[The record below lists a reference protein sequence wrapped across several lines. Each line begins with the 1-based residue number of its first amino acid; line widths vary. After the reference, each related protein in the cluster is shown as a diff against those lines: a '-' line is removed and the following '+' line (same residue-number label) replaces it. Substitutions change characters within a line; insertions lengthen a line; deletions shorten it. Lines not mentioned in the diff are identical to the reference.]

1 MTHLKHSFPPISNEE
16 TEILILG
23 TMPGDESLRK
33 KEYYGHPSNRFW
45 RVIAAI
51 YGEETPILYGDKI
64 ALLLRNKIG
73 IWDVIQQANRK
84 GSLDTAIENEQPND
98 IATFLSHHKNLR
110 LVAFNGKNAAHIFH
124 KYFQKKEGIN
134 YIVLPST
141 SPANAKSSLVDLQQ
155 TWLQMRG

>member
-1 MTHLKHSFPPISNEE
+1 MSPLKQSFSPISNEE

-33 KEYYGHPSNRFW
+33 KEYYGHPNNRFW

-73 IWDVIQQANRK
+73 LWDVIQQANRI

-98 IATFLSHHKNLR
+98 IAAFISHHKNLR
-110 LVAFNGKNAAHIFH
+110 LVAFNGKKAAHIFQ
-124 KYFQKKEGIN
+124 KYFQEQEGIM

-155 TWLQMRG
+155 VWSQILY